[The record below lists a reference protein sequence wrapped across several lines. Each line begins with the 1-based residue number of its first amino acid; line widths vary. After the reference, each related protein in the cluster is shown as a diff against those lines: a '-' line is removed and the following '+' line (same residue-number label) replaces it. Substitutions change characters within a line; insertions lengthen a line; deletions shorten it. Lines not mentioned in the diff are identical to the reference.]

1 MSCRDS
7 ETVELLGT
15 PQRTRW
21 RKKKT
26 AATRSGYQSEGGAT
40 PLEVQ
45 AHDSCDELFESPQY
59 LSDQSLP
66 SERRRVAA
74 TNRYR
79 ELQRS
84 GREGA
89 EESGGGE
96 RAPLLASQTKE
107 TAFLSGSYGSG
118 QPVLLQRDSNEGTG
132 AANHPPNVYQP
143 MAGKESRGGMTLK
156 KERVR
161 LRQEKW

>member
-7 ETVELLGT
+7 ETVELLST

-21 RKKKT
+21 RRKKT

-40 PLEVQ
+40 VLDVQ
-45 AHDSCDELFESPQY
+45 AQNTCEELSESPQY
-59 LSDQSLP
+59 LSDQGLP
-66 SERRRVAA
+66 SERRRLAA

-84 GREGA
+84 GREEA
-89 EESGGGE
+89 EESSGGE

-107 TAFLSGSYGSG
+107 TAFLSGYYGSG
-118 QPVLLQRDSNEGTG
+118 QPVLLRRDSNEGTG
-132 AANHPPNVYQP
+132 ADNHPTSVYQP

-161 LRQEKW
+161 LRREKW